1 MIPFAGKSILAIQL
15 DKLKHLDYPIIVATS
30 TNKADDTI
38 ESMCQKMDVECV
50 RGSEQDVLDRFLY
63 TLRQHPSTNV
73 VRICSDNPFLD
84 IGLMQQMIEN
94 HLESDSDYTSYVYKE
109 TPVMLTHFGF
119 FAEIV
124 KAEAL
129 QKLDS
134 MTIDKAVCREH
145 VTNCLYTDPENFSIN
160 FIPLDES
167 EFSTKRIRL
176 TIDTPEDFSM
186 AEDIF
191 TTLEKKH
198 QAFNYKHVVEYLNEN
213 QEILSYME
221 KQIKRNSK

>member
-1 MIPFAGKSILAIQL
+1 MV
-15 DKLKHLDYPIIVATS
+15 VATS
-30 TNKADDTI
+30 TNKADDAI
-38 ESMCQKMDVECV
+38 ESLCKKMDVTCV
-50 RGSEQDVLDRFLY
+50 RGSENDVLDRFLN
-63 TLRQHPSTNV
+63 TLREHPSTHV

-84 IGLMQQMIEN
+84 IGLMQQMIEK
-94 HLESDSDYTSYVYKE
+94 HLESDSDYTSYAYKQ

-129 QKLDS
+129 QRLDG
-134 MTIDKAVCREH
+134 MTTDKAVCREH

-167 EFSTKRIRL
+167 EFSTNKIRL

-191 TTLEKKH
+191 TTLEKNH
-198 QAFNYKHVVEYLNEN
+198 AAFNYKHVVEYLNEN
-213 QEILSYME
+213 QDILSYME
-221 KQIKRNSK
+221 KQINRNSK

>member
-1 MIPFAGKSILAIQL
+1 MV
-15 DKLKHLDYPIIVATS
+15 VATS
-30 TNKADDTI
+30 TNKADDAI
-38 ESMCQKMDVECV
+38 ESLCKKMDVTCV
-50 RGSEQDVLDRFLY
+50 RGSENDVLDRFLN
-63 TLRQHPSTNV
+63 TLREHPSTHV

-84 IGLMQQMIEN
+84 IGLMQQMTEK
-94 HLESDSDYTSYVYKE
+94 HLESDSDYTSYAYKQ

-129 QKLDS
+129 QRLDG
-134 MTIDKAVCREH
+134 MTTDKAVCREH

-167 EFSTKRIRL
+167 EFSTNKFRL

-191 TTLEKKH
+191 TTLEKNH
-198 QAFNYKHVVEYLNEN
+198 AAFNYKHVVEYLNEN
-213 QEILSYME
+213 QDILSYME
-221 KQIKRNSK
+221 KQINRNSK